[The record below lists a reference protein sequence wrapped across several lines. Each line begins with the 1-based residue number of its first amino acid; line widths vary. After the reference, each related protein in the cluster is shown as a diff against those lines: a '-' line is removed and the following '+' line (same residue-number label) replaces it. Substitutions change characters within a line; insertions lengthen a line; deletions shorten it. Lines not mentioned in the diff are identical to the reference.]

1 MYKDAMQLAID
12 SGFGQSEIVWGEEFH
27 GMYDDIIQEDV
38 PDISA
43 ALNVSDM
50 EIIQPEHGLLD
61 QGFDEIAPP
70 TEVDSFSYPDM
81 LEGDHVDKYSIPEVI
96 SKNPVL
102 ELPENHVQDFSGPSG
117 KIPNIS

>member
-1 MYKDAMQLAID
+1 
-12 SGFGQSEIVWGEEFH
+12 
-27 GMYDDIIQEDV
+27 MYDDIIQEDV

-102 ELPENHVQDFSGPSG
+102 ELPENHVQDFSGPTG